1 MKMEA
6 LKVLE
11 RLEEFDEVVEA
22 LEVDKKWKREFSL
35 EKNLFWKISLFSEI
49 FLFLWR
55 IFSFSLDFPFF
66 PVFLPKSKEMKSTF
80 CDRLLLPQKLGTF
93 MKNGEFCSTGFS

>member
-22 LEVDKKWKREFSL
+22 LEVDRKWKREFSL

-55 IFSFSLDFPFF
+55 IFSFSLDFPLF
-66 PVFLPKSKEMKSTF
+66 PVFLTKS
-80 CDRLLLPQKLGTF
+80 
-93 MKNGEFCSTGFS
+93 